1 MSEEAT
7 KKRKIRGGHRTST
20 KRTINASSTIL
31 DDFDPSNKQLTE
43 KLLQQRITL
52 KEKLDILQNLDNDI
66 LAITEEKYIERE
78 IEESDL
84 LRERIHATIVRI
96 DSVVSP
102 ISLSPSPEGT
112 QEKGNYHNSSTISHS
127 SAKIK
132 LPKLSLKKFKGD
144 IKEWTP
150 FWDSYTSAIHDNPD
164 LSDIDK
170 FNYLNSLLESKAAEA
185 IAVLKITSANYQEA
199 VDVLNQR
206 FGDKQQIINSHMD
219 SLLQLPAVTSLHD
232 VQSIRQLYNKV
243 ESHIRGLKSLG
254 VETATYGNLMISILM
269 QRLPPGLRIIVTKKM
284 QEDEW
289 SLDKLMTIFRHELEA
304 RERANLQCLP
314 SSKSSYQQNK
324 PATAAALFA
333 ELHDTTCSYCQGKH
347 LSANCKTV
355 TNVAARRDILKR
367 SGRCFVCLRKN
378 HISRECQSN
387 IKCFKCGRRHHGS
400 LCMGGQPRQQH
411 PNSDPPAN
419 QQEPRHPRQPATET
433 EKGDETGIGG
443 KNLPAQ
449 PNRERDQQQQQQ
461 VTTSQTMYVGTRT
474 SILLQTAKVNIYKP
488 GMQENRI
495 NARLILD
502 SGSQRSFVTTRVKN
516 QLNLDAEGTEN
527 LMIKTF
533 GGEAEELQ
541 TCEFLH
547 LNIETESTYPDL
559 SLTAF
564 VVPTICQPLKH
575 QTTQAAQ
582 EIYHHLEGLNL
593 ADLNTGE
600 EELEVDILVGSD
612 QYWNLITGAVRRGDS
627 GPNAMGT
634 KVGWVLSGPITDPVS
649 EKTSVTR
656 MF

>member
-7 KKRKIRGGHRTST
+7 KKRKIRGGHRSST

-43 KLLQQRITL
+43 KLLQQKITL
-52 KEKLDILQNLDNDI
+52 KENLDILQNLDNDI
-66 LAITEEKYIERE
+66 LAITEEKDIEKE

-84 LRERIHATIVRI
+84 LRERIHPTIVRI
-96 DSVVSP
+96 DSIVSP
-102 ISLSPSPEGT
+102 MSLPPSPSPEGT
-112 QEKGNYHNSSTISHS
+112 KEEGNNHNSSTISHS

-144 IKEWTP
+144 IKEWIP

-185 IAVLKITSANYQEA
+185 IAGLKITSANYQEA

-219 SLLQLPAVTSLHD
+219 SLLRLPAVTSLHD

-254 VETATYGNLMISILM
+254 VETARYGNLMISILM

-289 SLDKLMTIFRHELEA
+289 SLDKLMTIFRQELEA

-314 SSKSSYQQNK
+314 SSKSSYQRNK
-324 PATAAALFA
+324 PGTAAALFTG
-333 ELHDTTCSYCQGKH
+333 LHNTTCSYCQGKH

-367 SGRCFVCLRKN
+367 SGWCFVCLRKKK
-378 HISRECQSN
+378 ISRECQSN

-400 LCMGGQPRQQH
+400 MYMGGQPRQQH
-411 PNSDPPAN
+411 
-419 QQEPRHPRQPATET
+419 QQA
-433 EKGDETGIGG
+433 
-443 KNLPAQ
+443 
-449 PNRERDQQQQQQ
+449 
-461 VTTSQTMYVGTRT
+461 TTSQTMYVGTRT
-474 SILLQTAKVNIYKP
+474 SILLQTAKVNIYNP
-488 GMQENRI
+488 GMQENRV

-547 LNIETESTYPDL
+547 FNIEIESTYPDL
-559 SLTAF
+559 SLTVF
-564 VVPTICQPLKH
+564 VVPTIYQPLRH

-634 KVGWVLSGPITDPVS
+634 KVGWVLYGPVTDPVS
-649 EKTSVTR
+649 EKNQC
-656 MF
+656 

>member
-52 KEKLDILQNLDNDI
+52 KEKLDILQNLDNNI
-66 LAITEEKYIERE
+66 LAITEEKDIEKE

-102 ISLSPSPEGT
+102 MSLPPSPSPEGT
-112 QEKGNYHNSSTISHS
+112 QEEGNYHNSSTISHS

-144 IKEWTP
+144 IEEWTP

-185 IAVLKITSANYQEA
+185 IAGLKITSANYQEA

-289 SLDKLMTIFRHELEA
+289 SLNKLMTIFRHELEA

-314 SSKSSYQQNK
+314 I
-324 PATAAALFA
+324 
-333 ELHDTTCSYCQGKH
+333 CSAHACSMQINNYK
-347 LSANCKTV
+347 
-355 TNVAARRDILKR
+355 LK
-367 SGRCFVCLRKN
+367 
-378 HISRECQSN
+378 HIS
-387 IKCFKCGRRHHGS
+387 
-400 LCMGGQPRQQH
+400 
-411 PNSDPPAN
+411 
-419 QQEPRHPRQPATET
+419 
-433 EKGDETGIGG
+433 
-443 KNLPAQ
+443 
-449 PNRERDQQQQQQ
+449 
-461 VTTSQTMYVGTRT
+461 
-474 SILLQTAKVNIYKP
+474 VNYY
-488 GMQENRI
+488 
-495 NARLILD
+495 L
-502 SGSQRSFVTTRVKN
+502 
-516 QLNLDAEGTEN
+516 
-527 LMIKTF
+527 
-533 GGEAEELQ
+533 
-541 TCEFLH
+541 
-547 LNIETESTYPDL
+547 
-559 SLTAF
+559 
-564 VVPTICQPLKH
+564 
-575 QTTQAAQ
+575 
-582 EIYHHLEGLNL
+582 
-593 ADLNTGE
+593 
-600 EELEVDILVGSD
+600 
-612 QYWNLITGAVRRGDS
+612 
-627 GPNAMGT
+627 
-634 KVGWVLSGPITDPVS
+634 
-649 EKTSVTR
+649 
-656 MF
+656 